1 MSQDSERVC
10 EQPAA
15 PSTSFLSQMMALR
28 RFGEGIGLF
37 WRFIC
42 YAGVLLAL
50 LSVLVTDPAFYA
62 TPRGWAAIVL
72 AACYLAAFTYGS
84 LWIAG
89 CQPDT
94 YWKQR
99 LNDGIVLQPWRAV
112 TLWAVLLAISA
123 AMIGLNHNFV
133 WLIWVPFGMSL
144 SLLPMPRSLLMV
156 IPTGLLAMA
165 YYGELPTQLTPPD
178 LLKFGEFAFG
188 LSVYCAV
195 IYLPLALLRGRI
207 LRERTF
213 QQLEQSHRE
222 LELAHQRLE
231 EAAVHERELA
241 VLRERGRLAR
251 DMHDTLGHSLA
262 LITVKLEAAQRL
274 RTVDPARA
282 DHEVAA
288 TQAIARSALSELRES
303 IANLRA
309 SGSTREPLGEALMH
323 AAQECAGRA
332 GWHLI
337 SEIAPDIE
345 PISDHT
351 YEALLRTGLE
361 ALANIERH
369 ANARMVCLTVSR
381 QGDMV
386 SLRVEDDGIGILTTN
401 PPRRIGAAMRLK
413 GGSGTAT
420 TEPQEDDG
428 NSAEIV
434 SPQGHYGITGM
445 RERTTGVGGT
455 YAIGAGKGGQGTR
468 IEALVPANCA

>member
-1 MSQDSERVC
+1 MSQERERVC
-10 EQPAA
+10 EQTAA

-28 RFGEGIGLF
+28 RIGEGIGLF
-37 WRFIC
+37 WRFVC

-50 LSVLVTDPAFYA
+50 LSVLATTPAFYA
-62 TPRGWAAIVL
+62 TPRGWAAIAL
-72 AACYLAAFTYGS
+72 AACYLVAFTYGS
-84 LWIAG
+84 RWIAG
-89 CQPDT
+89 YQPNT

-99 LNDGIVLQPWRAV
+99 LSDGTTLYPWRAAA
-112 TLWAVLLAISA
+112 LWAVLLAISA

-144 SLLPMPRSLLMV
+144 SLLPMPRTLLLV

-165 YYGELPTQLTPPD
+165 YYGELPTQLSPPE
-178 LLKFGEFAFG
+178 LLKFGGFALGF
-188 LSVYCAV
+188 SVYCAV

-213 QQLEQSHRE
+213 LQLEQSHRE
-222 LELAHQRLE
+222 LELAHRRLE

-241 VLRERGRLAR
+241 VLRERSRLAR

-288 TQAIARSALSELRES
+288 TQTIARSALSELRES
-303 IANLRA
+303 IADLRA
-309 SGSTREPLGEALMH
+309 SGSTRESLGEALMC
-323 AAQECAGRA
+323 AAREYAGRT
-332 GWHLI
+332 GWRLI

-345 PISDHT
+345 PISDHA

-369 ANARMVCLTVSR
+369 ARARTVCLTISR
-381 QGDMV
+381 QGDTV
-386 SLRVEDDGIGILTTN
+386 SLRVEDDGVGILTTN
-401 PPRRIGAAMRLK
+401 PPLRIEAAMRRK
-413 GGSGTAT
+413 GGSGHAT
-420 TEPQEDDG
+420 TESQEDHG
-428 NSAEIV
+428 TSAEIV

-455 YAIGAGKGGQGTR
+455 YTIGAGKGGQGTR
-468 IEALVPANCA
+468 IEALVPAKGA